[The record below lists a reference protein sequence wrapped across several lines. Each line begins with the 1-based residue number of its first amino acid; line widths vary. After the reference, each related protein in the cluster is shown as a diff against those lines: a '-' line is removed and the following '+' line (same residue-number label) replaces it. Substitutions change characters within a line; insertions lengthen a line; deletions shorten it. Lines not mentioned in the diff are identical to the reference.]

1 MKKIYSEPKMLTVN
15 SEIETDL
22 LIMSLEGTD
31 PTSGTEPGTEPGKTP
46 GEDDDEEEIW
56 GGAKGRNAWSNGGLW

>member
-1 MKKIYSEPKMLTVN
+1 MLTVN

-22 LIMSLEGTD
+22 LIMSLD
-31 PTSGTEPGTEPGKTP
+31 DSNPSDLPGNPGKTP
-46 GEDDDEEEIW
+46 GEDEGEEEIW

>member
-22 LIMSLEGTD
+22 LIMSLQDTD
-31 PTSGTEPGTEPGKTP
+31 PTSGLGGDTPGKTP
-46 GEDDDEEEIW
+46 GEDEGEEEIW
-56 GGAKGRNAWSNGGLW
+56 GGAKGRNAWSDGGLW